1 MGGDR
6 ARFFP
11 VMPSD
16 SKRNNRHKL
25 KCWKCS
31 LNMNNINN
39 TSSWGVEGGQT
50 LEKVVQTGCGITILG
65 DIENLTGHSSEQPGV
80 GESALSRNVGLD
92 HLPAT
97 AVL

>member
-6 ARFFP
+6 ARFFS

-25 KCWKCS
+25 KCWKCP
-31 LNMNNINN
+31 LNINN

-50 LEKVVQTGCGITILG
+50 LEKVVQTGCGITIHG
-65 DIENLTGHSSEQPGV
+65 DIENLTRHSSEQPGV
-80 GESALSRNVGLD
+80 GESALSRNVGL
-92 HLPAT
+92 
-97 AVL
+97 